1 MNATYQLALW
11 FLRKIYLNILM
22 AVKLERDLRESSN
35 IYLDLWFLY
44 IDIVSLCFNK
54 HY

>member
-1 MNATYQLALW
+1 MNATYQLTLW
-11 FLRKIYLNILM
+11 FLRKNMLRYIYGSQ
-22 AVKLERDLRESSN
+22 LERDRRESSN

-44 IDIVSLCFNK
+44 IDIVSLCFNN